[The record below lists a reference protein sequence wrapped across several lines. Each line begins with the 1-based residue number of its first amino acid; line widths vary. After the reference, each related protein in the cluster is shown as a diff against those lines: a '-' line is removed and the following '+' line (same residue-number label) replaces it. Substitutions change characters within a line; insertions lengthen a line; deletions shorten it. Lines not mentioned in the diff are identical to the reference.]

1 MAIRKQIIYTDAAK
15 ELSLILKDRDY
26 VVITDKNVARMYKEK
41 IFKEARTIVVAGG
54 ERCKNL
60 RTVEKIYNK
69 LLDLGAD
76 RKTVIVGIGG
86 GVVCD
91 IAGFVAD
98 TFKRGC
104 PLMLVPTTLL
114 AQVDAAIGGK
124 NGVNLK
130 GYKNMTGTFKDPEKI
145 IIDTHFLKTLD
156 ENDFNN
162 GVAEIIKSAAIYDK
176 KFFERLE
183 KTVLFDLPEMKLKAI
198 IKKTVKIKNDI
209 VKDDPYESGIR
220 KILNFGHTIGHAL
233 ELRLRWIHHGEAVS
247 IGMAAACRIAEKLN
261 GLNPKDSK
269 RMEEIL
275 KLNKLPVKISKLA
288 PTDKIVDSII
298 QDKKKSGK
306 DIDMIL
312 LKGIGHPVIYRMEIR
327 KIGALIDDIR

>member
-1 MAIRKQIIYTDAAK
+1 MAIRKQIIYSEAQK
-15 ELSLILKDRDY
+15 ELNTLLKDRDY

-41 IFKEARTIVVAGG
+41 IFKEAKTIVVAGG

-60 RTVEKIYNK
+60 RTIEKIYNK
-69 LLDLGAD
+69 LLDLCAD

-86 GVVCD
+86 GVVSD

-124 NGVNLK
+124 NGVNMK
-130 GYKNMTGTFKDPEKI
+130 GYKNMAGTFKHPDKI
-145 IIDTHFLKTLD
+145 IIDTNFLKTLD
-156 ENDFNN
+156 ENEFNN

-183 KTVLFDLPEMKLKAI
+183 KTVVYELPENKLKAI

-209 VKDDPYESGIR
+209 VKDDPAEAGIR

-233 ELRLRWIHHGEAVS
+233 ELKLRWIHHGEAVS
-247 IGMAAACRIAEKLN
+247 IGMASACKISEKLS
-261 GLNPKDSK
+261 GLQHEATVKIENA
-269 RMEEIL
+269 L
-275 KLNKLPVKISKLA
+275 KLNRLPVKISKLA
-288 PTDKIVDSII
+288 PTDKLVDAIS

-306 DIDMIL
+306 EIDMIL
-312 LKGIGHPVIYRMEIR
+312 LKGIGHPVIYRLELR
-327 KIGALIDDIR
+327 KIGALINDIR